1 MIVTVLGEL
10 VDGIYVV
17 LHVPDDKLQE
27 DELNVPPTFPS
38 LQVIVPVGV
47 FCEFVVSVTVA
58 VNVSVSPGE
67 YADGFGDTVTDVGE
81 SEFVVRINVPEFVV

>member
-1 MIVTVLGEL
+1 MVIEFCTLDDAV
-10 VDGIYVV
+10 YVA
-17 LHVPDDKLQE
+17 LHVLEDRLQE

-58 VNVSVSPGE
+58 VTVTCPP
-67 YADGFGDTVTDVGE
+67 DDTVDADDVIKTDAA
-81 SEFVVRINVPEFVV
+81 S

>member
-1 MIVTVLGEL
+1 MVIEFCTLDDAV
-10 VDGIYVV
+10 YVA

-58 VNVSVSPGE
+58 VTVTCPP
-67 YADGFGDTVTDVGE
+67 DDTVDADDVIKTDAA
-81 SEFVVRINVPEFVV
+81 S